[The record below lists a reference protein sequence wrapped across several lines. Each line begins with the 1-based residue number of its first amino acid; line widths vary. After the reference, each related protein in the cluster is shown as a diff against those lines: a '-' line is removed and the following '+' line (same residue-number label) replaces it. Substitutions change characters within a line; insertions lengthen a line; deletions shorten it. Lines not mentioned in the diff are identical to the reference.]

1 MGSVTAT
8 PSVVKDGNGK
18 EGCFFIF
25 NDLSCHTT
33 GSYRLMFWVVM
44 ISHGAEGAS
53 SGSEKRRPFLATVK
67 SDIFNV
73 YNAKEFPG
81 VSELSALALSI
92 KAQGCIK
99 RRQVR
104 NLH

>member
-1 MGSVTAT
+1 MGSATAT
-8 PSVVKDGNGK
+8 PSVVKDGNGRK
-18 EGCFFIF
+18 
-25 NDLSCHTT
+25 
-33 GSYRLMFWVVM
+33 
-44 ISHGAEGAS
+44 AAS
-53 SGSEKRRPFLATVK
+53 FQKRHL
-67 SDIFNV
+67 NV